1 MAYQFLSDEWFDAV
15 QAIPAPPTPD
25 NAAGFIINVVVTRDG
40 ADEVAMHMGD
50 GQLKRGLNDSAA
62 TTLTTPYEV
71 AKALFIDQDQNAAMQ
86 AFMSGRIK
94 VSGDMTKLMML
105 GQQAPSAE
113 QEAYTKQIH
122 ALTLA

>member
-15 QAIPAPPTPD
+15 QAIPAPPAPA
-25 NAAGFIINVVVTRDG
+25 NAAGLIINVVVTRDG

-50 GQLKRGLNDSAA
+50 GQLKKGLNEGAA

-94 VSGDMTKLMML
+94 VTGDMTKLMML

-122 ALTLA
+122 ALTVV

>member
-1 MAYQFLSDEWFDAV
+1 MAHQFLSDEWFEAV
-15 QAIPAPPTPD
+15 QSIPAPPVAPS
-25 NAAGFIINVVVTRDG
+25 AAGFVINVIVTREG
-40 ADEVAMHMGD
+40 ADEIPMHMGD
-50 GQLKRGLNDSAA
+50 GQLKRGLADEAA

-94 VSGDMTKLMML
+94 VTGDMTKLMMM

-122 ALTLA
+122 GLTAV